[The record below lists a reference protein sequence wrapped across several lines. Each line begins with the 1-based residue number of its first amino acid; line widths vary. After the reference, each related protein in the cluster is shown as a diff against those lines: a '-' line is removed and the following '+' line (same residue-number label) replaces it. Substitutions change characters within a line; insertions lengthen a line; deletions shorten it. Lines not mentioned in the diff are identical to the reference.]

1 MRVLMI
7 GQLPKEVGGSYTT
20 GVCNVVYELSRCISE
35 DVDLFVYATNL
46 YVDKGKCIPG
56 NAKYLG
62 TRFRYLKV
70 IWNVISNPIKTIR
83 QWHYYKKVTHMSPIR
98 CEFYKDNFMRVIK
111 DVKPDIIHC
120 MNIFQMAPLYYANL
134 GSGIPIVLTL
144 HGVFFDND
152 RDVEDLTK
160 GNVLLSDYVTGLT
173 PETMKR
179 IVEIL
184 HYSKDKSYM
193 IPNGTDTK
201 KFFYDSEA
209 RYELRKELCI
219 DEDTCVMITVGSLQH
234 RKGQLS
240 FCKLLQRMPD
250 EFNYKYII
258 IGKGD
263 DKEKIEKY
271 VLDNGM
277 QEKVQIIG
285 YVSNTELYKY
295 YSAADVYIH
304 SSYEEGQALSEVEAY
319 ASGLKVAANKDII
332 GTIVTDTTNKMDYY
346 IYEYKK
352 KTTWSRSSCTRN
364 MSVWKNYYLGSEII
378 KKPIL

>member
-1 MRVLMI
+1 MI

-304 SSYEEGQALSEVEAY
+304 SSYEEGQSHRL
-319 ASGLKVAANKDII
+319 
-332 GTIVTDTTNKMDYY
+332 
-346 IYEYKK
+346 
-352 KTTWSRSSCTRN
+352 C
-364 MSVWKNYYLGSEII
+364 
-378 KKPIL
+378 